1 MSTNYITRSNQTTR
15 SANVLSV
22 GESLSHC
29 RAADAGLTG
38 AARVYL
44 DQSAP
49 SIFSFVRNLRDKSSP
64 TGIVNRLG
72 KHAACHAFEVQIF
85 DNNRSEILYQPE
97 RETMLEL
104 LPLIP
109 DSSVNLL
116 EQYNCFAAAI
126 RAFLAPCNLAL
137 GASKARFSLSIPSW
151 IRYRWTIRERSE
163 VFQPQVNSNRGVERG
178 QWLGFACNREADV
191 PFAAFAFDRHR
202 LNLARNRAMQL
213 DCNFSNTLNA
223 KNISG
228 EFDAI
233 AVTRKSD
240 AIETASRFESR
251 IARFITALHSAKESL
266 ESPVHAPKN
275 ILAAAKVCQTQVT
288 RCADFF
294 QLIRLRVVVDR
305 NSLFPR
311 IATFLQRCMVQAA
324 GFSQLS
330 VESIRLGARCA

>member
-22 GESLSHC
+22 GESLSHG
-29 RAADAGLTG
+29 RAADACLTG

-49 SIFSFVRNLRDKSSP
+49 SIFSFVRNLTDKSSP

-72 KHAACHAFEVQIF
+72 KQAACHAFEVQIF

-104 LPLIP
+104 VPLIP

-137 GASKARFSLSIPSW
+137 CASKARFSLSIPSW

-163 VFQPQVNSNRGVERG
+163 VFEPQVNSNRGVERG
-178 QWLGFACNREADV
+178 QWLGFAFNREADV
-191 PFAAFAFDRHR
+191 PFAAFDGHSF
-202 LNLARNRAMQL
+202 NLARNRAMQL

-223 KNISG
+223 KNISC
-228 EFDAI
+228 EFDAV

-251 IARFITALHSAKESL
+251 IARFITALHSVKESL
-266 ESPVHAPKN
+266 ASFVHAPKN
-275 ILAAAKVCQTQVT
+275 ILAAAKVCQTQAT

-294 QLIRLRVVVDR
+294 QLNRLRVVVDR

-311 IATFLQRCMVQAA
+311 IATFLQRCIVQAA